1 MAGEIF
7 VHFMRHGRSR
17 ADDEGVH
24 EGRYDS
30 PLTEVGRAQVRAR
43 GEAWK
48 AQGVRFDLII
58 ASTLVRARE
67 SAEII
72 GGLLEAPVEADDV
85 WMEMDNRPLAGM
97 PIEEAKVRYP
107 RPRFRGPYEAF
118 HGIGE
123 SDWDLH
129 CRAVFAVQKLVRR
142 GAGQYLVVSHGG
154 MLNAVLRGIVGAQP
168 PINGHGIWFAFGDTG
183 FVRCRYLPAGHEWT
197 FLEFQPGE

>member
-1 MAGEIF
+1 MAGEIYIY
-7 VHFMRHGRSR
+7 FMRHGRSR

-30 PLTEVGRAQVRAR
+30 PLTDVGRAQVKAR
-43 GEAWK
+43 GEGWL
-48 AQGVRFDLII
+48 AQGIRFDLII

-72 GGLLEAPVEADDV
+72 GGLLKAPVEADDI

-97 PIEEAKVRYP
+97 PIEEAKARYP
-107 RPRFRGPYEAF
+107 RPQFRGPYEPF
-118 HGIGE
+118 HGVGE
-123 SDWDLH
+123 SDWELH
-129 CRAVFAVQKLVRR
+129 CRAVSAVEKLVRR

-168 PINGHGIWFAFGDTG
+168 PINGHGIWFEFGD
-183 FVRCRYLPAGHEWT
+183 AGYAKCSYD
-197 FLEFQPGE
+197 PGGHYWVLRELCPGV

>member
-1 MAGEIF
+1 MAGEIYIY
-7 VHFMRHGRSR
+7 FMRHGRSR

-30 PLTEVGRAQVRAR
+30 PLTDVGRAQVKAR
-43 GEAWK
+43 GEGWL
-48 AQGVRFDLII
+48 AQGIRFDLII

-72 GGLLEAPVEADDV
+72 GGLLKAPVEADDI

-97 PIEEAKVRYP
+97 PIEEAKARYP
-107 RPRFRGPYEAF
+107 RPQFRGPYEPF
-118 HGIGE
+118 HGVGE
-123 SDWDLH
+123 SDWELH
-129 CRAVFAVQKLVRR
+129 CRAVSAVEKLVRR

-168 PINGHGIWFAFGDTG
+168 PINGHGIWFEFGD
-183 FVRCRYLPAGHEWT
+183 AGYAKCSYA
-197 FLEFQPGE
+197 PGRHYWVLRELCPGV